1 MRRWR
6 QNDYNFMADWLFKE
20 IPVYKV
26 YLGWLA
32 FLLLLIIIGSIV
44 SPSRYHIS
52 KVKAQ
57 IISTRLTETAM
68 ATALK
73 AYSNTY
79 SVLPVGNTE
88 SVERILAGENLY
100 GKNPQKISHLLFMQT
115 AEHPNKMVDSWGTPY
130 QIEFLQRTNFV
141 ILSAGRNQKFGD
153 ADDIVFNSIS
163 NDFVKP

>member
-1 MRRWR
+1 
-6 QNDYNFMADWLFKE
+6 MADWLFKE

-32 FLLLLIIIGSIV
+32 FLLLLIIVGSIV
-44 SPSRYHIS
+44 SPSPYHIS
-52 KVKAQ
+52 KAKAQ

-79 SVLPVGNTE
+79 GVFPIGDTE
-88 SVERILAGENLY
+88 SVERILAGENFHD
-100 GKNPQKISHLLFMQT
+100 KNPQKIPYLLFIQT
-115 AEHPNKMVDSWGTPY
+115 AEHSNEMVDSWGTPY
-130 QIEFLQRTNFV
+130 QIEFLQQTSFI

-153 ADDIVFNSIS
+153 ADDIIFNSVS

>member
-1 MRRWR
+1 
-6 QNDYNFMADWLFKE
+6 MADWLFKE

-32 FLLLLIIIGSIV
+32 FLLLLIVIGSIV
-44 SPSRYHIS
+44 SPSPYHIS
-52 KVKAQ
+52 KAKAQ
-57 IISTRLTETAM
+57 IIRTRLTETAM

-79 SVLPVGNTE
+79 DVLPVGNTE

-100 GKNPQKISHLLFMQT
+100 GKNPQKIQFLNFKPS
-115 AEHPNKMVDSWGTPY
+115 AEHSNEMVDSWETPY
-130 QIEFLQRTNFV
+130 EINFPSTNSFIV
-141 ILSAGRNQKFGD
+141 LSAGKDKIFGN
-153 ADDIVFNSIS
+153 ADDIIFNSVS